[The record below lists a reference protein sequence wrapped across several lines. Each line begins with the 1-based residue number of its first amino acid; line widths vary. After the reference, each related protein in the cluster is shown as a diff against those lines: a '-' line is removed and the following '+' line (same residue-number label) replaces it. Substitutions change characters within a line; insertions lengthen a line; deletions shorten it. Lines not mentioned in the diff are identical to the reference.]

1 MRLIDKNE
9 LLEELR
15 KYHPISYG
23 IISDVEYFPTAVDTD
38 KLINEVERIIEFE
51 FNWLRAIMNEKGRI
65 TYGSLDIA
73 EEATKS
79 NIIKAIKDGEEK

>member
-1 MRLIDKNE
+1 MRLIDKNK

-23 IISDVEYFPTAVDTD
+23 IISDIKYFPTAVDTD
-38 KLINEVERIIEFE
+38 KLANEVERIIEFE
-51 FNWLRAIMNEKGRI
+51 FNWLRAIMNEEGRI

-73 EEATKS
+73 EDATKS
-79 NIIKAIKDGEEK
+79 NIIKAIKDGEEE

>member
-1 MRLIDKNE
+1 MRLIDKDK

-23 IISDVEYFPTAVDTD
+23 ILSDIEYFSTAVDTD

-51 FNWLRAIMNEKGRI
+51 FNWLLAIMNEEGRI

-73 EEATKS
+73 ERTAKS
-79 NIIKAIKDGEEK
+79 NIIKAI